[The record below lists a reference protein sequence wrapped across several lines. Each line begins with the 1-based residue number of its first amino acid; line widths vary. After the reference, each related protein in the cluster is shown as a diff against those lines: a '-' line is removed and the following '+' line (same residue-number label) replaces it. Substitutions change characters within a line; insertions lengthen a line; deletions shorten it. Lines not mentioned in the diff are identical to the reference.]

1 MKALVAEDD
10 ATSRSLLAAILKT
23 WGYDLVI
30 AENGGEAWE
39 IMHRLDAPQLAL
51 IDWNMPQLDGIEVIR
66 RIRALGNQEPPYIIL
81 LTSRKEKGD
90 IVLCLEAGANDYLAK
105 PFDHQELK
113 ARLNVGRRMVEL
125 QSSLVAS
132 MRKLETA
139 LADLKT
145 LRGIIPICAS
155 CKKIRDDTGF
165 WNQVEEYL
173 RDHSEARFS
182 HGICPSCM
190 ERLYPDL
197 KWEDAEEPA

>member
-66 RIRALGNQEPPYIIL
+66 RIRALDNQESPYIIL

-90 IVLCLEAGANDYLAK
+90 IVLGLEAGANDYLVK

-125 QSSLVAS
+125 QSTLVAS

-155 CKKIRDDTGF
+155 CKKIRDDTGY

-182 HGICPSCM
+182 HGICPDCM

>member
-1 MKALVAEDD
+1 MKALIAEDD
-10 ATSRSLLAAILKT
+10 ATSRALLTAIMKT
-23 WGYDLVI
+23 WGYDLSI
-30 AENGGEAWE
+30 AEDGGKAWGL
-39 IMHRLDAPQLAL
+39 MHRLDAPKLAL
-51 IDWNMPQLDGIEVIR
+51 IDWNMPELDGLEVIR
-66 RIRALGNQEPPYIIL
+66 RIRSLETQEPPYIIL
-81 LTSRKEKGD
+81 LTARKEKGD
-90 IVLCLEAGANDYLAK
+90 IVLGLEAGANDYLVK

-125 QSSLVAS
+125 QSSLVLS

-165 WNQVEEYL
+165 WNQVEEYI

-182 HGICPSCM
+182 HGICPDCM
-190 ERLYPDL
+190 KRLYPDVS
-197 KWEDAEEPA
+197 WEDAEESK